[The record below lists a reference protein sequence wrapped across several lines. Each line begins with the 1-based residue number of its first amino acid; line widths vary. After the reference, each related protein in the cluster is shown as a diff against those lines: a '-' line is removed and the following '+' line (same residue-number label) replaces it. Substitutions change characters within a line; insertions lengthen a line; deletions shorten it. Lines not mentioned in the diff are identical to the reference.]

1 MVSELCN
8 CHDMN
13 YIDDVYKFQISN
25 IILQFIQVRDITW
38 MYKMVKVIGND
49 GYYAKVENT
58 NLLLN
63 ALELKFKKKKHST
76 SSS

>member
-1 MVSELCN
+1 
-8 CHDMN
+8 
-13 YIDDVYKFQISN
+13 
-25 IILQFIQVRDITW
+25 

-63 ALELKFKKKKHST
+63 ALELKLKKKKHST
-76 SSS
+76 SS